1 MLFINMKEL
10 NVKIGDFA
18 KFVAYKNGRDIPTGD
33 FGDVIP
39 FKAEF
44 KNLDGDW
51 EEADRFAKKEEPTYK
66 VIFKSG
72 KSFVGAGNH
81 MLCLDNSDDGIF
93 IPLETAKR
101 AIEAGDHVKLSY
113 ADDEIV
119 SIERVSDKEDV
130 FSPSLPKTST
140 FTDSQGII
148 HHNSYLVNEC
158 LEETGLKGSPDVF
171 KARGDL
177 GANPSAVA
185 AFLYQNRNKKIIIL
199 DDCDSMVMKNVPGN
213 VSNMLKGALDP
224 DGHEVTIS
232 PTIAKNATNLIG
244 ADQIADE
251 VIDPNT
257 GDIVDVDGAETE
269 DGKVM
274 MPTQFDWSTPKMIM
288 ISNANEFNINEALLS
303 RCDYYCLHLTQEEYL
318 VRLAIVIKKMKFDN
332 PNYTEQ
338 QYEDAK
344 NIVYSVMT
352 ACIEAANN
360 GIAIGGVKIKLTHA
374 LEFRIIR
381 TLVDAWLARVEDI
394 EFTEHLSHDE
404 ACKKA
409 YRGFVKFDVAPLL

>member
-1 MLFINMKEL
+1 MKEL
-10 NVKIGDFA
+10 NVKIGDLA
-18 KFVAYKNGRDIPTGD
+18 KFIAYKNKREIPAGD

-39 FKAEF
+39 FNVEF
-44 KNLDGDW
+44 KNKNGEW
-51 EEADRFAKKEEPTYK
+51 EKADRFAKKEEPTYK
-66 VIFKSG
+66 VTFKSG

-81 MLCLDNSDDGIF
+81 MLCVDNSGDGIF

-101 AIEAGDHVKLSY
+101 AIEAGDTVKLSY
-113 ADDEIV
+113 ADDEVV
-119 SIERVSDKEDV
+119 SIEKSKDKEDV
-130 FSPSLPKTST
+130 FSPSMPKTYT
-140 FTDSQGII
+140 FVDAQGII

-158 LEETGLKGSPDVF
+158 LEETGLKGTPGVF

-185 AFLYQNRNKKIIIL
+185 AFLYQNRNRDLIIL

-251 VIDPNT
+251 ESDFENMPE
-257 GDIVDVDGAETE
+257 GDANFE
-269 DGKVM
+269 DDDKPAM
-274 MPTQFDWSTPKMIM
+274 MPTQFDWSKPHMIM
-288 ISNANEFNINEALLS
+288 ISNANEYNINEALLS

-360 GIAIGGVKIKLTHA
+360 GIAIGGVKIKLTHS

-381 TLVDAWLARVEDI
+381 TLVDAWLSRVEDI
-394 EFTEHLSHDE
+394 EFTEHLDHD
-404 ACKKA
+404 AAVKKA